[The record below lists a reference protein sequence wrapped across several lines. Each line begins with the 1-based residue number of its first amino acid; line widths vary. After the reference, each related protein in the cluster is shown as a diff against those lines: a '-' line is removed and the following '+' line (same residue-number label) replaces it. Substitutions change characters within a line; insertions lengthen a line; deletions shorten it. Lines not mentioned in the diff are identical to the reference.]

1 MSAIAWRDAL
11 ALWRTP
17 VGWLLAAVSQGV
29 LAWWF
34 LLLADRYQREYEPAL
49 AGSAS
54 SLGVADLVVAPFL
67 GGLPLLAML
76 LTTVAVLGM
85 RAFAEERRGG
95 TLVLLLASPRGAPAI
110 VVGKY
115 LGALLSLTLLLALWS
130 LMPLSL
136 LLGTALDLGRLA
148 AALLGLWL
156 AGAAL
161 LAVALLVSAS
171 TEQPAAAATG
181 AFAAGLLLL
190 LVGRG
195 AEGGV
200 LGWLGLTTHLRGFLD
215 GVLAATDLAY
225 FALLAATALA
235 LTAWRIA
242 GLRP

>member
-1 MSAIAWRDAL
+1 MMAIAWRDWL

-17 VGWLLAAVSQGV
+17 VGWLLAALTQGV

-34 LLLADRYQREYEPAL
+34 LLLADRYQREYGPAL

-76 LTTVAVLGM
+76 LVTVAVLGM
-85 RAFAEERRGG
+85 RAFAEERRAG
-95 TLVLLLASPRGAPAI
+95 TLVLLLASPRSALAI
-110 VVGKY
+110 AAGKY

-130 LMPLSL
+130 VMPLSL

-148 AALLGLWL
+148 AALVGLWL

-161 LAVALLVSAS
+161 LAVALPVSAA
-171 TEQPAAAATG
+171 TDQPAAAATG
-181 AFAAGLLLL
+181 AFAAGLLLW

-200 LGWLGLTTHLRGFLD
+200 LAWLGLTTHYRGFLD
-215 GVLAATDLAY
+215 GALAAGDVAY
-225 FALLAATALA
+225 FLLLAATGLA
-235 LTAWRIA
+235 LTAWRLA
-242 GLRP
+242 GLRQ